1 MRCLDKNMNTRPT
14 IRELM
19 ADPWLAEGERQ
30 LKLKGNAFAH
40 EQQLLENFELPEIV
54 SQTSLQAANS

>member
-30 LKLKGNAFAH
+30 LVPNNLTAEAQRKRFCTRAATSG
-40 EQQLLENFELPEIV
+40 EL
-54 SQTSLQAANS
+54 